1 MGKINSME
9 YFDKFVSLGR
19 DCHTALMIRCKYFND
34 VSKEKELFFDEKL
47 FKSKSYPF
55 GSYLFD
61 WVVGYPSGLYKCL
74 ESNFVGMTDYENFN
88 LNAVGKYRK
97 RPIPENKLY
106 KMFFHHFDHGLV
118 KRAYTSSNKQKID
131 LYFKK
136 IFEETIKKYDYL
148 VNKMLDLLNSKQ
160 KILFVYNDYKQKTES
175 SFFAEL
181 LSLLNNFS
189 CDASLLVVGKNRTN
203 DITQTP
209 KLYFENTI
217 RRGKWNPS
225 HVDEYTS
232 WMKAMEN
239 FKMKD
244 VK

>member
-1 MGKINSME
+1 ME

-34 VSKEKELFFDEKL
+34 VSEEKELFFNGEL
-47 FKSKSYPF
+47 FKSKSYPH
-55 GSYLFD
+55 GAYLFD
-61 WVVGYPSGLYKCL
+61 WVITKPANLFKL
-74 ESNFVGMTDYENFN
+74 WETNFKGMTDYENFS
-88 LNAVGKYRK
+88 LHAVGRHR
-97 RPIPENKLY
+97 RPIPVNDLY
-106 KMFFHHFDHGLV
+106 GMMFYHFSKDLA
-118 KRAYTSSNKQKID
+118 RRNYYSSDKQKTD

-136 IFEETIKKYDYL
+136 IFSRVIEKYEYL
-148 VNKMLDLLNSKQ
+148 VNKMRDLLNSNQ

-203 DITQTP
+203 DTIRTP
-209 KLYFENTI
+209 KLYFENTV
-217 RRGKWNPS
+217 RKGKWNPS
-225 HVDEYTS
+225 HIEEYTS

>member
-34 VSKEKELFFDEKL
+34 VSNEKEFFFNEKL
-47 FKSKSYPF
+47 FKSKSYPH
-55 GSYLFD
+55 GAYLFD
-61 WVVGYPSGLYKCL
+61 WIINQPLGLYKCL
-74 ESNFVGMTDYENFN
+74 NSKFAGINDFENFR
-88 LNAVGKYRK
+88 LRPTGRYR
-97 RPIPENKLY
+97 RPIPINDLY
-106 KMFFHHFDHGLV
+106 GMSFNHFSKDLTRQTYYV
-118 KRAYTSSNKQKID
+118 SNKQKID

-136 IFEETIKKYDYL
+136 IFREIIRKYEYL

-217 RRGKWNPS
+217 RKGKWNPS
-225 HVDEYTS
+225 HVEEYTS